1 MGKRYV
7 CFRRYARSRKIVNGV
22 SLVVQCGRENETSMK
37 PNIFLKSASDE
48 DDGEFFFVFLD
59 VFFRKRKNF
68 HLLFPCVISSFSRR
82 KQAEP
87 SLHISENRLP
97 KKNRQLDKN

>member
-1 MGKRYV
+1 MEKRYV
-7 CFRRYARSRKIVNGV
+7 CFRRNARSRKTVNGV

-48 DDGEFFFVFLD
+48 DDGEFFLYFLD
-59 VFFRKRKNF
+59 VFFRKRENF
-68 HLLFPCVISSFSRR
+68 HLLFPCYIPSVSQR
-82 KQAEP
+82 KQTEP

>member
-1 MGKRYV
+1 MP
-7 CFRRYARSRKIVNGV
+7 
-22 SLVVQCGRENETSMK
+22 LVVQCGCENETSMK
-37 PNIFLKSASDE
+37 PNTFLNSASDE
-48 DDGEFFFVFLD
+48 HDGDFLLDFLD
-59 VFFRKRKNF
+59 VFFGKRENF
-68 HLLFPCVISSFSRR
+68 HLLFPCYIPSFSQR